1 MAILSGMSM
10 TLPVTIETLA
20 HNACHDHRETTNTAW
35 AALAARNSRPE
46 LQRPHRRRPSSNDTE
61 QPATA
66 SVASAATKSA
76 ERRAQRRKRKRGGAP
91 GRRAGWKS
99 TLSQASFEQ
108 LLQTM
113 QVSGGQRRALLCA
126 LVLGLGLR
134 PADIARLERRHVIE
148 GERGL
153 NLFIAREGAA
163 RVLPTHIQSLLRP
176 YLGAAPTSGG
186 PLFIGRRNAPLSA
199 NAIQQ
204 QIRRAAKRQGLELS
218 SSAGRRAQLQDI
230 DLSPALKHPALHA
243 RVNDSA
249 PSAGMAEIQKVE
261 RYRAALYHPTLPA
274 DLAAPPDGRRTP
286 RRYR

>member
-1 MAILSGMSM
+1 MAILSGMP
-10 TLPVTIETLA
+10 TKLPLTTEKIA
-20 HNACHDHRETTNTAW
+20 RSAGHDHRNPTNPAW
-35 AALAARNSRPE
+35 AALAARNSPRE
-46 LQRPHRRRPSSNDTE
+46 SQRPHRSPPRSNDAAH
-61 QPATA
+61 PAPA
-66 SVASAATKSA
+66 SVAPAARTRVPSPAKF
-76 ERRAQRRKRKRGGAP
+76 RKRKRGGAP
-91 GRRAGWKS
+91 GRRAGWNS
-99 TLSQASFEQ
+99 TLSQSTFEQ
-108 LLQTM
+108 LLQAA
-113 QVSGGQRRALLCA
+113 QSKGGQRSALLCA

-134 PADIARLERRHVIE
+134 PSDIARLERRHVIE

-163 RVLPTHIQSLLRP
+163 RVLPTHIQFLLRP
-176 YLGAAPTSGG
+176 YLGAASTSDR

-261 RYRAALYHPTLPA
+261 RYRAALYHPTLLA
-274 DLAAPPDGRRTP
+274 DLAAPSGGRRTP